1 MATVPEII
9 TTLEL
14 SNPVTLTGL
23 LHKVAP
29 APTYLYDALVTLSPE
44 DIARTDDVLVDVKDS
59 KGNRLAPFVVKGHK
73 SMDRAGYKT
82 YHITPSRI
90 APKMPMTLNDT
101 RKRLF
106 LEQIASP
113 DTQEMRA
120 MKMARDDMK
129 LLVESTRNSWEY
141 LISQLI
147 QGGKYTYKNVKSDA
161 NGEEESEEAV
171 TVDFTQ
177 ILGADKVKVDPETTW
192 DKENANPLDDM
203 RAMVRLMTS
212 QGVTPTTLLVGAEV
226 VSKLETNPNICKL
239 LDNRRMNFGQIQEET
254 IAQGGAA
261 IGELVVEGLPIR
273 IVQYAGTYVDEDGH
287 TKPFIDP
294 KKAIMTRGGSV
305 RAWFSGV
312 TQIDQGAPFFK
323 TYLDAIVPKFK
334 ANDDTDEFELK
345 LTSRP
350 VFGPAY
356 LGAFVSCDV
365 LAGE

>member
-1 MATVPEII
+1 MATVPEIV

-29 APTYLYDALVTLSPE
+29 APSYLYDTLVTLAPE
-44 DIARTDDVLVDVKDS
+44 DIVRTDDVLVDVKDH

-73 SMDRAGYKT
+73 SMERAGFQT
-82 YHITPSRI
+82 FHITPSRI
-90 APKMPMTLNDT
+90 APQMPITLNDT
-101 RKRLF
+101 RKRMF
-106 LEQIASP
+106 LEQIADP

-120 MKMARDDMK
+120 MKMAKDDMT
-129 LLVESTRNSWEY
+129 LLVESTRNSYEL

-147 QGGKYTYKNVKSDA
+147 QGGKYTYKNVKSDKGD
-161 NGEEESEEAV
+161 GEEEEQ

-177 ILGADKVKVDPETTW
+177 ILGADNIKVEPETTW
-192 DKENANPLDDM
+192 DQPTADPLNDM
-203 RAMVRLMTS
+203 RAMAALMRA
-212 QGVTPTTLLVGAEV
+212 QGVTPTTLLVGSEV
-226 VSKLETNPNICKL
+226 VSKIYNNATISKL
-239 LDNRRMNFGQIQEET
+239 LDNRRMELGKIQEET
-254 IAQGGAA
+254 VAQGGAV
-261 IGELVVEGLPIR
+261 IGELIVDGLPIR
-273 IVQYAGTYVDEDGH
+273 IVQYAGTYVDDEGT

-294 KKAIMTRGGSV
+294 KKAILTRPGSV

-312 TQIDQGAPFFK
+312 TQIDQGSTFFR

-334 ANDDTDEFELK
+334 ADDDLDEFTMK

-356 LGAFVSCDV
+356 LGAFVTCDV
-365 LAGE
+365 LAAE